1 MQPLLTFLS
10 ELEERKVH
18 FTLEHNRAEAIMVL
32 VAVPGERWEI
42 EFFSDGTLEVEI
54 FSAGTGVI
62 SDARAQELLQQ
73 LLARESQ
80 P

>member
-1 MQPLLTFLS
+1 MQTLLTFLS
-10 ELEERKVH
+10 ELEKRKVH
-18 FTLEHNRAEAIMVL
+18 FTLEHNSAEAIMVL

-54 FSAGTGVI
+54 FSAGTGVF
-62 SDARAQELLQQ
+62 SGARAQELVQQ